1 MSPSTSDASTPTFDK
16 PLKLPLSQEELD
28 RINAYLR
35 DLTPEQI
42 LTWAVEHIPGLYQ
55 TTAFGLTGLVAIDML
70 SKITE
75 NPPPLI
81 FIDTLYHFPETYE
94 LVEEVKKRYNR
105 DVHVYKPEGCE
116 TVEDFEK
123 KFGQKFWEADETTY
137 DYVVKVEPA
146 RRAYEELGV
155 KAVITGRRAS
165 QGADRA
171 NLQPLEVDSTG
182 LLKLNPLFSWTFP
195 FVQWYVDTNKVPRNK
210 LLDQGYRSVGDWHST
225 AKSADG
231 DQGERAGR
239 WAGKAEKTECGLHV
253 DYFKMK
259 AAAEAKVRSASDSRL
274 PRKTLGEQ
282 AKESAPAASTAPAV
296 QTSA

>member
-1 MSPSTSDASTPTFDK
+1 MSPSSSDVSKPSFDK
-16 PLKLPLSQEELD
+16 PLKLPLSQEEVD
-28 RINAYLR
+28 RINAHLR
-35 DLTPEQI
+35 NLTPEQI
-42 LTWAVEHIPGLYQ
+42 LEWAVEHVSGLFQ

-70 SKITE
+70 SKITS

-81 FIDTLYHFPETYE
+81 FVDTLYHFPETYE
-94 LVEEVKKRYNR
+94 LVEDVKKRYNR
-105 DVHVYKPEGCE
+105 DVHVYKPDGCAS
-116 TVEDFEK
+116 VEDFEK
-123 KFGQKFWEADETTY
+123 KYGPKFWEADESTY

-182 LLKLNPLFSWTFP
+182 LIKLNPLFAWTFP
-195 FVQWYVDTNKVPRNK
+195 FVQWYVDENKVPRNK
-210 LLDQGYRSVGDWHST
+210 LLDQGYRSIGDWHST

-259 AAAEAKVRSASDSRL
+259 AAAEAKGPAQL
-274 PRKTLGEQ
+274 KEKTLAEQ
-282 AKESAPAASTAPAV
+282 GSAPVVSTPPVEASA
-296 QTSA
+296 